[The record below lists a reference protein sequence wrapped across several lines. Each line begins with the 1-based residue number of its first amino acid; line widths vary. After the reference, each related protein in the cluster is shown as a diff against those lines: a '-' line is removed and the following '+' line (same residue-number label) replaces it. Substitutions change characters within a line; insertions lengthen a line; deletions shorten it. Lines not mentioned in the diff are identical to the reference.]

1 VQSRLTTAAGRDA
14 LLVRRFDR
22 GPADARTMAVSGLT
36 MLGLDEMMGRYATY
50 PDLLDV
56 LRTHGFD
63 PEEVGRELFLR
74 IAANI
79 ALGNSDDHARNHAAL
94 WDGQHL
100 TLSPAYD
107 LDPCRSPGWDSNQAM
122 AYGREAH
129 DRRSNLSD
137 LIRCSAVYG
146 LNRSEGLEIVD
157 HTIASITKH
166 WQSALDTARLT
177 RTEGQQLLGSRI
189 LNPAVL
195 DRVQ

>member
-1 VQSRLTTAAGRDA
+1 MALELARSAGVRTVQSRLTTAAGRDA

-100 TLSPAYD
+100 TLSPPTTSTPVA
-107 LDPCRSPGWDSNQAM
+107 LLAGIRIRQWPM
-122 AYGREAH
+122 AGR
-129 DRRSNLSD
+129 
-137 LIRCSAVYG
+137 
-146 LNRSEGLEIVD
+146 
-157 HTIASITKH
+157 HTIA
-166 WQSALDTARLT
+166 
-177 RTEGQQLLGSRI
+177 
-189 LNPAVL
+189 
-195 DRVQ
+195 VQT